1 MEINRQVLQ
10 EKWAPVLE
18 SQEAG
23 KITDAHK
30 RQVTA
35 VVLENQEKALSEER
49 SLTETAANAT
59 GSNIDN
65 WDPVLISLVRRAT
78 PAMLAFDLVG
88 VQPMTGPT
96 GLIFAMKS
104 KYSTQGGTEALFN
117 EADTGFSG
125 AASGDTG
132 AADAGN
138 NDPFSGDDP
147 TSGGSVGT
155 DADTVAEYMPG
166 SGNATATAE
175 AQGTTGSPAIPQM
188 AFSIDKTTVTAKSR
202 ALKAEYTT
210 ELAQDLKAIHGL
222 SAETELAN
230 ILSTEILAEMNRE
243 IIRLVNIGAKVST
256 RGAAAGTFNATNT
269 TDNGG
274 ARWSVERYKA
284 LVQAIEH
291 EANQIAVDTRRGK
304 GNWVLVSNNVAAAL
318 NAAGVMDTGMGALG
332 AQQMDSDVT
341 GGLLAGTLNGNIK
354 VYVDPYAGVDY
365 FNVGYK
371 GTNPYDAGMFYCPY
385 VPLSMMK
392 TIGENDFQP
401 RIGFKTRYGIADNPF
416 VTAGNNNNVYYR
428 KRKVTNL

>member
-23 KITDAHK
+23 KISDAHK

-35 VVLENQEKALSEER
+35 VVLENQEKALTEER
-49 SLTETAANAT
+49 QLTETAANAT

-125 AASGDTG
+125 AASGDLGT
-132 AADAGN
+132 ADAGN

-147 TSGGSVGT
+147 TSGP
-155 DADTVAEYMPG
+155 DADAADSDTVAEYMPG
-166 SGNATATAE
+166 SGNTTAVAE
-175 AQGTTGSPAIPQM
+175 AQGNSGPAIPQM

-256 RGAAAGTFNATNT
+256 RGAAAGTFNATNA

-274 ARWSVERYKA
+274 ARWSIERYKA

-341 GGLLAGTLNGNIK
+341 GSLLAGTLNGNIK

-371 GTNPYDAGMFYCPY
+371 GSNPYDAGMFYCPY